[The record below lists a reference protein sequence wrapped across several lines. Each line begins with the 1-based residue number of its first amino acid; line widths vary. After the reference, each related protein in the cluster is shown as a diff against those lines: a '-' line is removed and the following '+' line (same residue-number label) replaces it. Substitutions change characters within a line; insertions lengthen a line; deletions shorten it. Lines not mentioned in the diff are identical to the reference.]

1 MNAMTDIPAEP
12 QLRVRRRRGSSGR
25 ARRMTLL
32 RRLLVVAM
40 CLGAFAVAILA
51 FRSVVSN
58 RIDPAAARESLAR
71 AQAYLKANNASAA
84 RSQAFSAVR
93 ADPKWGEA
101 SLMLA
106 RADLMLDEGVAGEAA
121 LRRAID
127 NGVDPKR
134 TVALMAHAILLQGD
148 PRRAIVESRKAPEA
162 DRLYALRVQTRAYA
176 TGGNLAAAQEAAM
189 AAVRLAPESADAWTE
204 LGRFRFNAGD
214 IVGAIEAASKAVDLD
229 KGNTDALLLRGEL
242 VRTQYGLSASL
253 PWFEAALKRDPYRH
267 AALIQYAATLGDVG
281 RTRDMLAVT
290 RKAMEA
296 HPLSPQAFY
305 LQAVLAAR
313 AQNFDLARQLL
324 QRAGGGIA
332 GLPGG
337 VLLGG
342 TLDMADGNYQR
353 AIEKFRYLVSQ
364 QPMNITAR
372 KLLAA
377 ALLRSDASKNGI
389 DTLRPVVARGDADS
403 YALTLVARGYERIG
417 ERAFAAQYF
426 DRAAYPA
433 RDGSVWFSSDDALP
447 MLSAAAAKAPT
458 DDPRAMIPLIRG
470 MIEHGDTAQALA
482 KAKEIAGRN
491 PGAPAAH
498 SLVGDTLM
506 LMKRPAD
513 AVPYYKAAASIRFD
527 EPTMLR
533 LVEALDKAG
542 QRQDASNALAL
553 FLSQNPLDLA
563 ALRLSAAWQ
572 AAAGDYDA
580 AIDSL
585 EAIRL
590 RIGDRDAGLLAE
602 LAYAYAAV
610 GEPER
615 AAHYADAAY
624 AIAPSNPAVAGALGW
639 TLARSGDT
647 AGGIEALEKAVTIAP
662 RHPMLRWQL
671 AQAYVDAGR
680 KADAKTQARA
690 AIAIPG
696 FAEKGAAEALL
707 AKAE

>member
-1 MNAMTDIPAEP
+1 M
-12 QLRVRRRRGSSGR
+12 
-25 ARRMTLL
+25 